1 MRGWR
6 GMLNPGMSV
15 RALIAGLLVASVAAC
30 APQSIP
36 VPAAGGECSELAYQ
50 GFPRLEPPLKNSF
63 FVCHKGFALQYA
75 VPVRSALWVVQHL
88 KATDIDNP
96 TVTREREEFRPDAR
110 LPEGI
115 TPTPDRFT
123 RTGYDR
129 GHLAPAADFV
139 ENPAG
144 MSHSFYTSNIVP
156 QDPGNNRGIWVRLE
170 KNVRAWARQKGEV
183 YVVSGPIYYAG
194 AKPFTPQGWL
204 ALTDGRPEYVIEEY
218 SRQDE
223 ESKKKKRERAKR
235 RGARAI
241 GVPSH
246 LYKVIYDPAANTAIA
261 FVVPNVNVPSESLAQ
276 YATTVAEVE
285 RLTNLRFFP
294 ELSMEAQGAVKTQVN
309 PNAWLLSQ

>member
-1 MRGWR
+1 
-6 GMLNPGMSV
+6 MLNPGLSARM
-15 RALIAGLLVASVAAC
+15 LIAGLLVASAVAC
-30 APQSIP
+30 TPQSIP
-36 VPAAGGECSELAYQ
+36 VPAAGGECSDLTYQ
-50 GFPRLEPPLKNSF
+50 GFPRLEPPMRSSF
-63 FVCHKGFALQYA
+63 FVCHKGLALQYA

-88 KATDIDNP
+88 KASDLDQP
-96 TVTREREEFRPDAR
+96 TVSREREEFRPDAR

-183 YVVSGPIYYAG
+183 YVVTGPIYYAG

-204 ALTDGRPEYVIEEY
+204 ALTDGRAEYVIEEY
-218 SRQDE
+218 ARGDE
-223 ESKKKKRERAKR
+223 ETRREQRERKKR

-246 LYKVIYDPAANTAIA
+246 LYKVVYDPAANTAIA
-261 FVVPNVNVPSESLAQ
+261 FVVPNVDVPSASLPQ

-285 RLTNLRFFP
+285 RLTHLRFFP
-294 ELSMEAQGAVKTQVN
+294 DLPLEEQGPLKTQVN
-309 PNAWLLSQ
+309 PQAWLLSQ